1 MSNTLLTVDM
11 ITMEAQRLLH
21 EKATF
26 LKTIN
31 RQFDES
37 FGNTGGAGKIGTTL
51 RIRLPSQ
58 YSVTSGRVIDVQD
71 STQEST
77 SLVVATQQ
85 HVAMRFNSQEMALS
99 LQEFSNLHLDPAMA
113 TLVSNVESQVLQG
126 CTQLVPNI
134 AGTAGSTISS
144 LSTPGLARA
153 QLNRNLAPMGSRYI
167 QMDSQTMG
175 SIVNGAAAYFNP
187 SNSIS
192 EQYLEGRVA
201 RTSMADYYEN
211 ERVWS
216 LTNNGDVSCELDTYT
231 IVNGDTDLTVSA
243 WANPSTGMVFT
254 IAGMFDCHRETKAA
268 YPYLKQHVVLAGSTS
283 TSISTYPIYITG
295 ARKNVATATGADITP
310 ANFTSAVLTFVGA
323 ATTTYMQPLMYHKD
337 AFTFATGELPL
348 MADAAKCVRRTVDG
362 ISLRVWQASDIRND
376 ELLTRIDI
384 LSGYAALRPRLAVR
398 MIGAA
403 T

>member
-37 FGNTGGAGKIGTTL
+37 FGNTGGAGKIGDTL

-58 YSVTSGRVIDVQD
+58 YAVTTGRVIDVSD
-71 STQEST
+71 SVQEQT

-99 LQEFSNLHLDPAMA
+99 LQAFSELHLDPAMA
-113 TLVSNVESQVLQG
+113 TLVSNVESTVLQG

-153 QLNRNLAPMGSRYI
+153 QLNRNLAPMGNRFI

-175 SIVNGAAAYFNP
+175 SLVNGAAAYFNP

-211 ERVWS
+211 ERIWS
-216 LTNNGDVSCELDTYT
+216 MTNNGDVSCEMDTYT
-231 IVNGDTDLTVSA
+231 IVDGDTDLTVSA

-268 YPYLKQHVVLAGSTS
+268 YPYLKQHLVRAGSTS
-283 TSISTYPIYITG
+283 TAISTYPIYITG
-295 ARKNVATATGADITP
+295 ARKNVCTATGADITP
-310 ANFTSAVLTFVGA
+310 ANFTSAVLTFVGN
-323 ATTTYMQPLMYHKD
+323 ATTTYTQPLMYHKD

-348 MADAAKCVRRTVDG
+348 MADAAKCVRRTVDNV
-362 ISLRVWQASDIRND
+362 SLRVWQASDIRND

-384 LSGYAALRPRLAVR
+384 LYGYAALRPTLAVR